1 MEKDFLKLIILKES
15 EERFNEIFSKIL
27 FLFFVLILYCILYF
41 LILLTVRVEWLS
53 GLLLLF

>member
-41 LILLTVRVEWLS
+41 LILLAVRVEWLS
-53 GLLLLF
+53 DLLLLF

>member
-41 LILLTVRVEWLS
+41 LILLAVRVEWLS